1 MAEVTLAIEG
11 MSCNH
16 CVNRV
21 SKALAAVP
29 GVQVKSVSVG
39 RAVVEA
45 DNADNADNAGSVEQA
60 LIDAV
65 DKAGYPAHA
74 ER

>member
-29 GVQVKSVSVG
+29 GVQVKSVTVG
-39 RAVVEA
+39 RAVVESE
-45 DNADNADNAGSVEQA
+45 NPAGVEQT

>member
-1 MAEVTLAIEG
+1 MADVTLAIEG

-29 GVQVKSVSVG
+29 GVQVKSVTVG

-45 DNADNADNAGSVEQA
+45 ENPAGVEQA